1 MRTSTLSWIL
11 LVVFSLLIQ
20 VPAEAKRR
28 DREQD
33 ERRSRRDRTEQV
45 DSARVSSNDADL
57 VRAVQDRRYVSF
69 VTASQVTVSKVM
81 EDDTLGKPHQRWYV
95 RLSSGDEVFCVYN
108 LDMGKR
114 VPLKLG
120 DVISM
125 GGEFKWTSRGAL
137 LHWLHHDPRNN
148 RPDGFVEVGGTR
160 YGLE

>member
-1 MRTSTLSWIL
+1 MRTSALSWIL
-11 LVVFSLLIQ
+11 LVVVSLLVQ
-20 VPAEAKRR
+20 LPAEAKRR
-28 DREQD
+28 DRERD
-33 ERRSRRDRTEQV
+33 ERRDRRGRSEQV
-45 DSARVSSNDADL
+45 YNPGLASNDADL

-69 VTASQVTVSKVM
+69 VTASQVTVTKVM

-114 VPLKLG
+114 VPLKVG

-137 LHWLHHDPRNN
+137 LHWLHHDPRQN
-148 RPDGFVEVGGTR
+148 RPDGFVEVGGQR